1 MSPSEAAVNAP
12 GRTSPRPARPTKTHP
27 LWDALREVV
36 TRPAGLAGTILT
48 CVVVLAAVLAP
59 VIAPHPPDHQ
69 FSDGLRTDGSPV
81 GPSAQFLLGA
91 DALGR
96 DEFSR
101 LLWGLR
107 KTLEISLAANIVAA
121 VIGVLVGCL
130 AGYYRG
136 WLDTILMRLTEVLIA
151 VPAILLAA
159 FLAIVTRPTLITL
172 ILIIGG
178 VSWFYLARIVRAEV
192 LSIRTREFVDA
203 SVLYGTKSAR
213 IILVHVLRQVW
224 SLVTVYTTL
233 QFSNT
238 ATFVA
243 AMSFVGVGIQPP
255 TPSLGNMIADGSRY
269 LEAVPRLAI
278 VPGVALGL
286 LVLGFN
292 LLGDSLHDAMEK
304 HG

>member
-1 MSPSEAAVNAP
+1 MPAREGEVDVGGETVLAAVTP
-12 GRTSPRPARPTKTHP
+12 IRARPFR
-27 LWDALREVV
+27 DALREVA
-36 TRPAGLAGTILT
+36 TRPAGIAGITLT
-48 CVVVLAAVLAP
+48 GLVVLAAVLAP
-59 VIAPHPPDHQ
+59 LIAPHAPDHQ
-69 FSDGLRTDGSPV
+69 FASGLGADGVPA
-81 GPSAQFLLGA
+81 GPSAKFLLGA

-96 DEFSR
+96 DELSR

-107 KTLEISLAANIVAA
+107 KTLEISVASNLIAAL
-121 VIGVLVGCL
+121 IGVAVGCL
-130 AGYYRG
+130 AGYYGG
-136 WLDTILMRLTEVLIA
+136 WLDAVLMRITEVLIA

-159 FLAIVTRPTLITL
+159 FLAIVTRPSLASL
-172 ILIIGG
+172 ILIVGG

-203 SVLYGTKSAR
+203 AILYGTGSGR
-213 IILVHVLRQVW
+213 VMFVHVLRQVW
-224 SLVTVYTTL
+224 SLVIVYTTL
-233 QFSNT
+233 QLSNT

-269 LEAVPRLAI
+269 LESIPRLAI
-278 VPGVALGL
+278 APGIVLGL

-304 HG
+304 HA